1 MNQTRT
7 LGDAIELATLL
18 HAGQLDKQGQ
28 PYILHPMRV
37 MLSLADDR
45 DRQVAILHDVV
56 EDCDITVHT
65 LRELGFDAS
74 VVDAVDAVTKR
85 PGEAYADFIRRAA
98 ANEIGRRVKR
108 ADITDNLNRMIPAME
123 YKRQTYTD
131 ALNYLE
137 TGEVA

>member
-7 LGDAIELATLL
+7 LGDAIDLATML
-18 HAGQLDKQGQ
+18 HSGQLDKQGQ

-37 MLSLADDR
+37 MLSLADDL
-45 DRQVAILHDVV
+45 DRQAAILHDVV

-65 LRELGFDAS
+65 LRELGYDAD
-74 VVDAVDAVTKR
+74 VVDAIDAVTKR
-85 PGEAYADFIRRAA
+85 PNEPYADFIRRAA

-108 ADITDNLNRMIPAME
+108 ADIIDNLNRMIPSME
-123 YKRQTYTD
+123 FKRQTYTD

-137 TGEVA
+137 TGETA